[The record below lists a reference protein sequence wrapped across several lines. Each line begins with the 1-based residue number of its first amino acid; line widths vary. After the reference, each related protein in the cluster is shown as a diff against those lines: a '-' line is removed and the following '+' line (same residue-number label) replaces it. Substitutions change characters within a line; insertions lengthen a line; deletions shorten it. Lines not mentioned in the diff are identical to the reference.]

1 MRPPL
6 LEKLPLV
13 GLLLAAVALTGCTNP
28 DAPSTTHTTPAVTS
42 PQNPGEPTAPPPPSP
57 TAQTPAGVQP
67 TPTKAIAVF
76 AELYVN
82 WTYRTLTSHQRTL
95 AAMSVGAARLSEQ
108 QAAAS
113 SRADTTITGG
123 HIFNTGQIVCIAPD
137 LSRPERWAI
146 VTREQTGGNT
156 QYAGLPAT
164 YHVTLA
170 QLAPVHGGYAVSQ
183 WLPQT

>member
-1 MRPPL
+1 MKHTTPK
-6 LEKLPLV
+6 KLALICV
-13 GLLLAAVALTGCTNP
+13 VLAAVALTGCTNP
-28 DAPSTTHTTPAVTS
+28 DAPSTTHNTPASSS
-42 PQNPGEPTAPPPPSP
+42 PRNPGEPTAPPPPSP

-67 TPTKAIAVF
+67 TPAKAVAVF

-82 WTYRTLTSHQRTL
+82 WTYHTLTTHQRTL

-113 SRADTTITGG
+113 SRADTTITRG
-123 HIFNTGQIVCIAPD
+123 HIYNTGQIVCIAPD
-137 LSRPERWAI
+137 LSRPGRWVI
-146 VTREQTGGNT
+146 VTHEQTGGNT
-156 QYAGLPAT
+156 LYAGLPAA

-183 WLPQT
+183 